1 MRARIE
7 PGLTFVRSE
16 QFTCPELSEKAKAS
30 ISPPMAQGHWQIP
43 LNTSRTACVSE
54 KSHLIK
60 TLAPNIPKK
69 VS

>member
-1 MRARIE
+1 MRTRIE

-16 QFTCPELSEKAKAS
+16 QFTCTELSEKPKVS
-30 ISPPMAQGHWQIP
+30 TFPPMAQGHWQIP
-43 LNTSRTACVSE
+43 LNTSRTSCISE

-60 TLAPNIPKK
+60 TLAPNIPQK